1 MLAAFFYSPTFEAWS
16 SGLLTGL
23 SLFAVVGAQSAF
35 ILRQGIMRS
44 HIFTILT
51 VCALSDAIFITLS
64 VFGLKEIILLIP
76 CFKTIVLVFGILF
89 LVSYAYKAAKR
100 SINNN
105 SNLTAASGT
114 IMTRRSA
121 ILGALGFSLLN
132 PHFWLD
138 LILIGSLSSI
148 FGDRSLAYAFGVIVA
163 SIIWLS
169 VLGLG
174 SRMFAPFF
182 SSQKAWRILDGFI
195 SIIMMFMAIL
205 LILKFEI

>member
-1 MLAAFFYSPTFEAWS
+1 MPAVLYYYPTFEAWS

-44 HIFTILT
+44 HIITVIT

-64 VFGLKEIILLIP
+64 VFGLKEIILIIPSFKKIILI
-76 CFKTIVLVFGILF
+76 FGILF
-89 LVSYAYKAAKR
+89 LVSYSYQAAKR

-105 SNLTAASGT
+105 SNLIAASGT
-114 IMTRRSA
+114 AMTRKSA

-138 LILIGSLSSI
+138 LILIGSLASI
-148 FGDRSLAYAFGVIVA
+148 FDDRSLAYAFGVIIS
-163 SIIWLS
+163 SILWLI

-182 SSQKAWRILDGFI
+182 SSQRSWRVLDGLI
-195 SIIMMFMAIL
+195 SILMLFMAVL
-205 LILKFEI
+205 LALKFET